1 MKVVILT
8 GASSGIGKAAAL
20 RLASLG
26 YHVLAGVRR
35 PKDADAWKAVPR
47 SVPLMLDVT
56 DEASVDKAVS
66 DTREL
71 LEKAEEVHLVNNA
84 GIAVAGPV
92 EGVSLKRWR
101 EQFEVNVFG
110 LVKVTQ
116 AFLPYIRKT
125 RGRIVNISSVSGL
138 ATSPYLGPYSA
149 SKFAVEAISDA
160 LRRELMPFGV
170 KVIVVEPGP
179 IDTPIWEK
187 NLTKKEL
194 LMAELPE
201 SLHKVYGRPLEKFQR
216 GAEQSAKSAVP
227 VDKVSDVIEKA
238 LRLKNPR
245 TRYVVGTR
253 TLPAQMAMFG
263 LMPDRAVDFLIAK
276 AFR

>member
-1 MKVVILT
+1 MKIVILT

-20 RLASLG
+20 RLAELG

-35 PKDADAWKAVPR
+35 EKDADAWKAVPR
-47 SVPLMLDVT
+47 SIPLMLDVAKEDMV
-56 DEASVDKAVS
+56 DEAVS
-66 DTREL
+66 QVREV

-92 EGVSLKRWR
+92 EGVSLARWR
-101 EQFEVNVFG
+101 EQFDVNVFG

-160 LRRELMPFGV
+160 LRRELLPSGV

-179 IDTPIWEK
+179 IATPIWEK
-187 NLTKKEL
+187 NLGKKEV
-194 LMAELPE
+194 LMAELPKA
-201 SLHKVYGRPLEKFQR
+201 LHPVYGKALEKFQR
-216 GAEQSAKSAVP
+216 GAEQSAKSAVG
-227 VDKVSDVIEKA
+227 VEHTTRAIEKA
-238 LRLKNPR
+238 LLSKNPR
-245 TRYVVGTR
+245 TRIIVGNK
-253 TLPAQMAMFG
+253 TLPAQMAVFG
-263 LMPDRAVDFLIAK
+263 LMPDKAVDFLIAK

>member
-1 MKVVILT
+1 MKIVILT

-20 RLASLG
+20 RLAELG

-35 PKDADAWKAVPR
+35 EKDADAWKAVPR
-47 SVPLMLDVT
+47 SIPLMIDVAKEET
-56 DEASVDKAVS
+56 VDEAAAQV
-66 DTREL
+66 REV

-92 EGVSLKRWR
+92 EGVSLAKWR

-125 RGRIVNISSVSGL
+125 KGRIVNISSVSGL

-160 LRRELMPFGV
+160 LRRELAPFGV

-179 IDTPIWEK
+179 IATPIWEK
-187 NLTKKEL
+187 NLGKKEVL
-194 LMAELPE
+194 LAELPKA
-201 SLHKVYGRPLEKFQR
+201 LHSVYGRALEKFQR
-216 GAEQSAKSAVP
+216 GAAKSAESAVG
-227 VDKVSDVIEKA
+227 VEHTTRAIEKA
-238 LRLKNPR
+238 LLSKNPR
-245 TRYVVGTR
+245 TRLIVGNR
-253 TLPAQMAMFG
+253 TLPAQMAVFG
-263 LMPDRAVDFLIAK
+263 LMPDKAVDYLIGK

>member
-47 SVPLMLDVT
+47 SAPLMLDVT
-56 DEASVDKAVS
+56 DEASVDKAVA

-92 EGVSLKRWR
+92 EGVSLKRWK
-101 EQFEVNVFG
+101 EQFDVNVFG

-116 AFLPYIRKT
+116 AFLPFIRKT

-160 LRRELMPFGV
+160 LRRELHPFGV

-201 SLHKVYGRPLEKFQR
+201 HLHKVYGRSLEKFQR

-238 LRLKNPR
+238 LGLKNPR
-245 TRYVVGTR
+245 TRYVVGVR